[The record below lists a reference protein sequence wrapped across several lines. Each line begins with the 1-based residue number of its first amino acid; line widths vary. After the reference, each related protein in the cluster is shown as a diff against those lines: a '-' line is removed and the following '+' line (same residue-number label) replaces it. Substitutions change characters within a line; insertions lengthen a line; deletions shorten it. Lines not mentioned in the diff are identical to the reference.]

1 MRPRPVGLI
10 ILGLIL
16 IVTSID
22 SLYHIHIGGYD
33 LYVRVN
39 HEWPEW
45 IIRIRFI
52 GSYVFRLIGVVT
64 GIGVLCLNGHLR
76 KFLIGFSVY
85 VLFTLPLHHTYSAQL
100 FFSEPIYRARG
111 SMFSLETFTW
121 IDIILRWL
129 IDGLFSLMVISYFS
143 RPKVIAFFKKGAVA
157 KPLVTE

>member
-10 ILGLIL
+10 IFGLIL

-22 SLYHIHIGGYD
+22 SLYRINSGGYD
-33 LYVRVN
+33 FYVRVN

-52 GSYVFRLIGVVT
+52 VSYTFRLIGVVT
-64 GIGVLCLNGHLR
+64 GIGVLCLNDHLR
-76 KFLIGFSVY
+76 KFLIGFSV
-85 VLFTLPLHHTYSAQL
+85 VALFGLPLRHTYSAQL

-111 SMFSLETFTW
+111 SIFSLETFTW
-121 IDIILRWL
+121 LDIILRWL

-143 RPKVIAFFKKGAVA
+143 RPKVVSFFKKGAVA
-157 KPLVTE
+157 KPLVTG